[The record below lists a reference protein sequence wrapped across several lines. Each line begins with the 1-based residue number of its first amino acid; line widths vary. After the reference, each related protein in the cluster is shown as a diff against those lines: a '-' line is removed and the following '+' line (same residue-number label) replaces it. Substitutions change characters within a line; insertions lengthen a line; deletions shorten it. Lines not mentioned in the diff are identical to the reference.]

1 MAVSNTLA
9 ANRGAVPSTV
19 FNLTGTFTGRRHHY
33 AHPAGDISDLK
44 TVDVAYFFS
53 PGALTNTSVLKI
65 KRYIE
70 YPAGVFYQVTWG
82 GATSITIQPGDQV
95 VSDPVAGLTIPKGA
109 KFWERT
115 VSLQTTQFFPM
126 ILTPAA
132 STALGIDDG
141 LGGGDLGNGGV
152 VAPATGNA
160 TFGSVAIFGTV
171 NALPGAVKGFALLG
185 DFLTFGSG
193 DDSGVGAKGGSGW
206 LARLLD
212 KPGYPYLNTAIGTQ
226 SAQQFMFQLG
236 KVNSLLGL
244 FGFTDVV
251 VSFGSEDLRTG
262 GATSDIL
269 NLFNNIFT
277 QPNIAGKYIWHTTI
291 GPYTTSTDSWAT
303 VANQTAR
310 TDGTLSQLTSLN
322 ALIRAK
328 RPGVSDVLDL
338 ADAAMSARDS
348 LKHVAPPAGTTS
360 GRAFNS
366 TRADYVATRLLGK
379 LIADRFDMSAN
390 SGIATDGRIKSQAL
404 ASWASQS
411 NVGFAALVK
420 SALRLNLSGEADMT
434 FAVRGLWN
442 SIPDN
447 TSIWTEVKP

>member
-1 MAVSNTLA
+1 MAVTNTLA
-9 ANRGAVPSTV
+9 ANRGAMPSTV
-19 FNLTGTFTGRRHHY
+19 FNLVGTFTGRRHHY
-33 AHPAGDISDLK
+33 AHPAGGISDLK
-44 TVDVAYFFS
+44 TIDVAYFFS

-70 YPAGVFYQVTWG
+70 YPAGVFHQVTWG
-82 GATSITIQPGDQV
+82 GATSVTIQPGDQV

-126 ILTPAA
+126 ILTPAE
-132 STALGIDDG
+132 STTLGIDDG
-141 LGGGDLGNGGV
+141 LGGGDLGNGGTV
-152 VAPATGNA
+152 VPSTGNA

-171 NALPGAVKGFALLG
+171 NALPGAVKSFVLLG
-185 DFLTFGSG
+185 DFNTFGSG
-193 DDSGVGAKGGSGW
+193 DVSSVGAKGGSGW

-269 NLFNNIFT
+269 NLFNTIFV

-291 GPYTTSTDSWAT
+291 GPYTTSTDGWAT

-328 RPGVSDVLDL
+328 RPGVSEVLDL
-338 ADAAMSARDS
+338 ADASMSARDS
-348 LKHVAPPAGTTS
+348 LKHVAPPAGTTT
-360 GRAFNS
+360 GRAFTS
-366 TRADYVATRLLGK
+366 ARADLVASRLLSH
-379 LIADRFDMSAN
+379 LIADRFDMAVD
-390 SGIATDGRIKSQAL
+390 SGITANGLIKSQAL
-404 ASWASQS
+404 ASWAAQS
-411 NVGFAALVK
+411 DIAFAAVVK
-420 SALRLNLSGEADMT
+420 HAMRLNLPAEATIAFSG
-434 FAVRGLWN
+434 RGLWN

-447 TSIWTEVKP
+447 PSIWTEVKP